1 MDKAKNI
8 YFLLIKKTK
17 KKKRDG
23 SRQKVAQGRASSSS
37 LNLVTQ
43 KFACT

>member
-8 YFLLIKKTK
+8 YFLLIKKTN
-17 KKKRDG
+17 KKRDG
-23 SRQKVAQGRASSSS
+23 SRQKVAQGRAPSSS